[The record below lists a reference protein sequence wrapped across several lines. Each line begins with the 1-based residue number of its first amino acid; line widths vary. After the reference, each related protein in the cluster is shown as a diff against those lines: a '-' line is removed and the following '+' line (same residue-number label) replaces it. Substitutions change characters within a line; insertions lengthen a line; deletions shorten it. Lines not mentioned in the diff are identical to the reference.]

1 MRVAVIEGSMRKK
14 MNTARL
20 AARVL
25 DAMQAAVPTLDIDIL
40 RTAEMSVEPCRV
52 VCSAFCTS
60 NPYQCALA
68 DDAMTTLERMRHAD
82 AILLA
87 TPLYFRAPP
96 ARFHT
101 LMERLI
107 SVHFFHESQGRA
119 SETRPLSGKP
129 CGLIGVTEYSN
140 PQGILE
146 YLSDVSRLLGLAAVS
161 LDRFP
166 YLGVG
171 GQGDLDNDG
180 VFRPLA
186 ACETLAANLVT
197 ALRA

>member
-20 AARVL
+20 VARVL
-25 DAMQAAVPTLDIDIL
+25 DAMQAAIPTADIEIL

-52 VCSAFCTS
+52 SCSAFCTS
-60 NPYQCALA
+60 HPYQCALA
-68 DDAMTTLERMRHAD
+68 DDAMTTLERLRHAD
-82 AILLA
+82 AVLLA

-96 ARFHT
+96 ARFHA

-107 SVHFFHESQGRA
+107 SVHFFHESHGGKREA
-119 SETRPLSGKP
+119 RPLSNTP

-146 YLSDVSRLLGLAAVS
+146 YLADVSRLLGLKTIT

-171 GQGDLDNDG
+171 GQGDLDNDD
-180 VFRPLA
+180 VFHPLA
-186 ACETLAANLVT
+186 ACGTMAERLIAALT
-197 ALRA
+197 R